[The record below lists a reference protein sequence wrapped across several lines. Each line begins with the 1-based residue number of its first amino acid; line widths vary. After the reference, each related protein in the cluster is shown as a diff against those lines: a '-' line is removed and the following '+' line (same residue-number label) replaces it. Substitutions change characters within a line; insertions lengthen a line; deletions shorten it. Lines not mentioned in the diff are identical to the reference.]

1 MGESCEERF
10 SIEFFKWIWEYPKT
24 KRPGI
29 LIRLEQLAKEK
40 VVIILKSPKNV
51 KQFLEGI
58 Q

>member
-1 MGESCEERF
+1 MDMG
-10 SIEFFKWIWEYPKT
+10 IP

-29 LIRLEQLAKEK
+29 LISLKQVAKEK